1 MYFQDSW
8 EQWMWM
14 QYIHGSDSGSRRSV
28 FEIIIFLSVNCV
40 SNFASTQKV
49 VRLLARAQLHS
60 GSRSSSEPTLKEQS
74 AIDDHESSNQETLE
88 RPCSTSPPQLFYVL
102 FCERQKSHQ
111 WGKEWLTGWLVD
123 HVLVNLRN
131 GFQRLWWRCL
141 APCPSLKFW
150 FRQFNSHPFVLSLC
164 AQLLHPLVFPACSS
178 HLLKLK
184 WIAFPAK
191 QGIRFDLE
199 GFTEERMEIWAN

>member
-28 FEIIIFLSVNCV
+28 FVIIIFLSV
-40 SNFASTQKV
+40 SNFAVPKKLCGFSLGTASLWQQIK
-49 VRLLARAQLHS
+49 LRAHFEGAVCHRWS
-60 GSRSSSEPTLKEQS
+60 WVEQS
-74 AIDDHESSNQETLE
+74 RNSWEAMQYKSTTIIL
-88 RPCSTSPPQLFYVL
+88 CSVL
-102 FCERQKSHQ
+102 RKTKSHQ
-111 WGKEWLTGWLVD
+111 WGTEWLTGWLVD

-150 FRQFNSHPFVLSLC
+150 FRQFNPHPFVLSLC